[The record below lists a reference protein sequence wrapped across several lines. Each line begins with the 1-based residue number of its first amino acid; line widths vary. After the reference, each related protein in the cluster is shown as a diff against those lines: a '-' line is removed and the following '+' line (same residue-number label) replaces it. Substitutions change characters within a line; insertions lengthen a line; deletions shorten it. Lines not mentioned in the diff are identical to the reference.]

1 MAFPFIDPS
10 CAAFGTALAIPIY
23 AIAQLVQVKPESE
36 LAGPF
41 SLHLCFST
49 TEPSEVRTMSAVNRP
64 LSSSMDL
71 DKHALG
77 LTFKNSLREWY
88 ARQKERQAGSHQA
101 STGASAPGAGVVR
114 SRRPIR

>member
-1 MAFPFIDPS
+1 
-10 CAAFGTALAIPIY
+10 
-23 AIAQLVQVKPESE
+23 
-36 LAGPF
+36 
-41 SLHLCFST
+41 
-49 TEPSEVRTMSAVNRP
+49 MSAVNRP

-88 ARQKERQAGSHQA
+88 ARQKQRQASSPEGSAA
-101 STGASAPGAGVVR
+101 SSARGAGVVR